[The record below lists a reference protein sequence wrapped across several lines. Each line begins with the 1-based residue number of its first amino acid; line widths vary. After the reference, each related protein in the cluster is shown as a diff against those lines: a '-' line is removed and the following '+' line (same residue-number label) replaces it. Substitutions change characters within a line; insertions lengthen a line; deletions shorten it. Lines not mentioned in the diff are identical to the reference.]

1 MSREQTGVSIQ
12 YKDGQI
18 EYILCDGYKYTLN
31 DLVNKTVLALVTR
44 VEALEAKLEEMD
56 TLHYE
61 RSLGDDL

>member
-1 MSREQTGVSIQ
+1 MSRQSNLSIQ

-31 DLVNKTVLALVTR
+31 DLVTKSVFALITR
-44 VEALEAKLEEMD
+44 VETLEAKLEEMN
-56 TLHYE
+56 TLYYE